1 MLFPVFPPFFGLVYI
16 MYTLGAFFGAFN
28 IIALLIKKK
37 LYIYIYI
44 YILVGE
50 IFFSLFFFFSFCF
63 CLKDVL
69 QIGLMNHMS

>member
-44 YILVGE
+44 YFGWRNFL
-50 IFFSLFFFFSFCF
+50 FSLFFFSFGF